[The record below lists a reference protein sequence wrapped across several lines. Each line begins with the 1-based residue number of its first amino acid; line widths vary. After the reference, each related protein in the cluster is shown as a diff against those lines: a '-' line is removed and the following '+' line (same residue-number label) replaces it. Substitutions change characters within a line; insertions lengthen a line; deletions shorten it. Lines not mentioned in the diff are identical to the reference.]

1 MPEATD
7 KEPINQFPKATED
20 QNSPPIPSLM
30 TDALEALASLSQDLK
45 AMSRAVTNRENELRK
60 LLDLMQTVEHGV
72 RPEDVLGSIFES
84 FSGVIPFERIG
95 CAFLTEDRKQVVA
108 YWAKSDLGPV
118 QIQKGYSQPL
128 AGSSLEA
135 ILSTGQPRV
144 INDLEEYLAAKPQ
157 SKATRRIVAE
167 GGRSSLTCPLAV
179 EGLPVGFLFFTSREK
194 NTYRDLHQYI
204 FSQIAGQV
212 ASVIEKSRL
221 YQKLVE
227 RNRSLME
234 EGDQLEAMARHDAL
248 TGILNRGA
256 IDVVLRDAF
265 SAYLQTNIPYGVI
278 MADIDHFK
286 QVNDQLGHGAGDAVL
301 RECARRLSAA
311 IRQTDAIGRYGGEEF
326 VFVIDCENQA
336 TLKTAA
342 ERLRDAIS
350 GHAFAVPDLQQYLT
364 VSVGAVLARPDVAS
378 AAELTALAD
387 QALYQAKAN
396 GRNCSVIVP

>member
-135 ILSTGQPRV
+135 ILNTRQPRV
-144 INDLEEYLAAKPQ
+144 IDDLEEYLAAKPQ

-221 YQKLVE
+221 Y
-227 RNRSLME
+227 
-234 EGDQLEAMARHDAL
+234 
-248 TGILNRGA
+248 
-256 IDVVLRDAF
+256 
-265 SAYLQTNIPYGVI
+265 
-278 MADIDHFK
+278 
-286 QVNDQLGHGAGDAVL
+286 
-301 RECARRLSAA
+301 
-311 IRQTDAIGRYGGEEF
+311 
-326 VFVIDCENQA
+326 
-336 TLKTAA
+336 
-342 ERLRDAIS
+342 
-350 GHAFAVPDLQQYLT
+350 
-364 VSVGAVLARPDVAS
+364 
-378 AAELTALAD
+378 
-387 QALYQAKAN
+387 
-396 GRNCSVIVP
+396 